1 MFEELTVRV
10 GDEVHK
16 VFLQDGFYDRKRLSG
31 KIHKHNYSEVH
42 IVLSGNITYRIG
54 DRLISATGCDL
65 ICIPEGELHAGVS
78 MSEGAE
84 EIAFQIDAGVSELVR
99 TVVSAALIPEFLL
112 EIDRATYTGDYTSL
126 LAYITI
132 MIRPILGGAGAQA
145 GNITDYG
152 FIIREFFSN
161 RYSEDVRLSDLAEAI
176 HLSERQTERLVIE
189 HTGRGFRDAL
199 TETRVKIARQLLADK
214 NMTLGEIAGYV
225 GYRSYAGFWKAMKK
239 SGAI

>member
-1 MFEELTVRV
+1 MFEELTIRV
-10 GDEVHK
+10 GDEAHK
-16 VFLQDGFYDRKRLSG
+16 VFLQDGFYDRQRLSG

-54 DRLISATGCDL
+54 EGLLDAEGGDL
-65 ICIPEGELHAGVS
+65 ICIPEGELHAGVR

-84 EIAFQIDAGVSELVR
+84 EIAFQIDAGVSELR
-99 TVVSAALIPEFLL
+99 RIRVSGSLIPEFLS
-112 EIDRATYTGDYTSL
+112 EIDAATRTGDYTAL
-126 LAYITI
+126 LAFITI
-132 MIRPILGGAGAQA
+132 MIRPILGGDGVQA

-161 RYSEDVRLSDLAEAI
+161 RYSEDIRLSDLARAI

-189 HTGRGFRDAL
+189 HTGRGFRDEL
-199 TETRVKIARQLLADK
+199 TETRIKIARQLLADGG
-214 NMTLGEIAGYV
+214 MTLGEIAGYV

-239 SGAI
+239 CGAI